1 MKGRIS
7 QFGATYAGAVGAGL
21 ASAVL
26 FSLVT
31 QGTIIAIALAY
42 LAPLPIMIAMIGF
55 GRAAGLVATALATL
69 AVIAIAFAQQVQETS
84 DGALGAAAFSGLA
97 FALSLAAPALWLSF
111 LAALSRPK
119 DTASWSIATGAG
131 RAFARDYYPLERL
144 LAYAVAISAT
154 IAVIATII
162 VSSRHGGFDAA
173 LNRADEAL
181 TPMLESLAA
190 ETPLPHDVDLHKLAR
205 LLVLAAPPV
214 VAASTL
220 LMLMLNL
227 WIAARVAEVSG
238 RLPRPW
244 PDIPHELRL
253 SRAYAPVFLAAIAVA
268 FVGGLPGLISAIV
281 AAALG
286 MAFSLQGLAVIHDL
300 TRGLKYRAFLLGLI
314 YACLVLPP
322 ITPWP
327 LIVFAA
333 VGLLESAFSLRDRK
347 KNSISPKT

>member
-1 MKGRIS
+1 MKSRIS

-31 QGTIIAIALAY
+31 QGTVIAIALAY

-55 GRAAGLVATALATL
+55 GRAAGLVASVLATL
-69 AVIAIAFAQQVQETS
+69 AVIAIAFAQQVQETP
-84 DGALGAAAFSGLA
+84 DGALAAAVFSGLA

-144 LAYAVAISAT
+144 LAYATAISAT
-154 IAVIATII
+154 IAVVATII

-173 LNRADEAL
+173 LNSADEAL

-190 ETPLPHDVDLHKLAR
+190 EAPLPRDVDLHKLAR

-227 WIAARVAEVSG
+227 WIAGRVAEVSG

-268 FVGGLPGLISAIV
+268 FVGGLAGLISAIV

-327 LIVFAA
+327 LIVFTA

>member
-1 MKGRIS
+1 MKSRIS
-7 QFGATYAGAVGAGL
+7 QYGATYAGAVGAGL
-21 ASAVL
+21 ASALL

-31 QGTIIAIALAY
+31 QGTLFAIALAY

-55 GRAAGLVATALATL
+55 GRAAGLLAASLASL
-69 AVIAIAFAQQVQETS
+69 AVIAIAFIQQSQDASQGV
-84 DGALGAAAFSGLA
+84 LGAAALSGLA
-97 FALSLAAPALWLSF
+97 FALSLAAPALWLGF
-111 LAALSRPK
+111 LTALSRPK
-119 DTASWSIATGAG
+119 DAASWSIATGAG
-131 RAFARDYYPLERL
+131 RAFGRDYYPLDRL

-154 IAVIATII
+154 IAVVATIVI
-162 VSSRHGGFDAA
+162 SSRHGGFDAT

-190 ETPLPHDVDLHKLAR
+190 ETPFPHGVDLHKLAR

-253 SRAYAPVFLAAIAVA
+253 SRTYAPILLAAIAVA
-268 FVGGLPGLISAIV
+268 FVGGLPGIISAIV

-286 MAFSLQGLAVIHDL
+286 MAFSLQGLAAIHDL
-300 TRGLKYRAFLLGLI
+300 SRGLKYRTLLLGLI
-314 YACLVLPP
+314 YASLALLM
-322 ITPWP
+322 PWP
-327 LIVFAA
+327 LLAFAV
-333 VGLLESAFSLRDRK
+333 VGLVESAFSLRDRK
-347 KNSISPKT
+347 KNSISTKT